1 MSGSIYIVATPIGN
15 LEDITLRA
23 LRILREAAVV
33 AAEDTRAAAVLLER
47 HGIKR
52 SVVSCFEGNEAA
64 RAEELI
70 ARAVAGENVALIS
83 EAGTPAVSDPGER
96 LVARALAA
104 GVRVEP
110 IPGPSAAIAALVAS
124 GLSTEKFLFAGFPP
138 RAEGERQQAFAKLR
152 ALDATLVFYEAPPRV
167 GRTLADLAATL
178 GASRRAV
185 VARELTKIHEEFV
198 RGTLGELAARY
209 ASEPPRGEVTLLVEG
224 APAGA
229 AEESIDV
236 EAAIRD
242 ALAAGKSPKEIAA
255 ELALRT
261 GKPRRA
267 IYQLAIALKRT

>member
-1 MSGSIYIVATPIGN
+1 VSGVLYIVATPIGN

-23 LRILREAAVV
+23 LRILREANVV
-33 AAEDTRAAAVLLER
+33 AAEDTRAAAVLLKR
-47 HGIKR
+47 HGIER
-52 SVVSCFEGNEAA
+52 QVLSCFEGNEAA

-70 ARAVAGENVALIS
+70 ARALAGESVALIS

-96 LVARALAA
+96 LVARAVAA

-124 GLSTEKFLFAGFPP
+124 GLSTERFLFAGFPP

-152 ALDATLVFYEAPPRV
+152 SLDATLVFYEAPPRV

-178 GASRRAV
+178 GESRRAV
-185 VARELTKIHEEFV
+185 VARELTKVHEEHV

-209 ASEPPRGEVTLLVEG
+209 ASEPPRGEVTLIVEG
-224 APAGA
+224 APAGSA
-229 AEESIDV
+229 FESIDLD
-236 EAAIRD
+236 AAIRE

-267 IYQLAIALKRT
+267 IYQLAIALKR